1 MKCTYLR
8 TKGRIKS
15 MNQQLCELL
24 GINYPIFQG
33 GMAWVADASLASAVS
48 NAGGLGIIAGG
59 NAPKEVV
66 KKEIK
71 KVKELTEQ
79 PFGVNIMLLSP
90 FADEIVDL
98 VCEEQVP
105 VVTTG
110 AGNPAKYMARFKE
123 HNIKVI
129 PVVPSVALAKRME
142 KIGADAVIFEG
153 MEAGGHIGK
162 LTTMSGLPQIV
173 DAVSIPV
180 IAAGGIGDGRGMAAA
195 FMLGAEAVQL
205 GTRFLIAKECNVH
218 PDYKQKVLKARD
230 LDAVITCQHFGHPV
244 RTLKNK
250 LTAQYNQLEKQELQ
264 KEVPD
269 LEMFECKAIVHK
281 MNQRWG

>member
-1 MKCTYLR
+1 
-8 TKGRIKS
+8 
-15 MNQQLCELL
+15 
-24 GINYPIFQG
+24 
-33 GMAWVADASLASAVS
+33 
-48 NAGGLGIIAGG
+48 
-59 NAPKEVV
+59 
-66 KKEIK
+66 
-71 KVKELTEQ
+71 
-79 PFGVNIMLLSP
+79 
-90 FADEIVDL
+90 
-98 VCEEQVP
+98 
-105 VVTTG
+105 
-110 AGNPAKYMARFKE
+110 
-123 HNIKVI
+123 
-129 PVVPSVALAKRME
+129 ME

-269 LEMFECKAIVHK
+269 LEMFEKIGQGALRKAVVDGDMDYGSVMAGQIAGLIKKEETAQEIIDSLMSEYKASVHK